1 MKKFANYIVY
11 YFPPKDQVYYIWGWH
26 SAGKKKFELGQSV
39 SFHSVNWIIQD
50 KKDNTLTSKG
60 IWFCIEHLKN
70 RKSIKL
76 GGIAKY
82 QHAGGV
88 GEWSNLKF

>member
-26 SAGKKKFELGQSV
+26 SAWKKILNPGQSV

-50 KKDNTLTSKG
+50 KKDNTFTSKG
-60 IWFCIEHLKN
+60 IWFCIEHLK
-70 RKSIKL
+70 KQKE
-76 GGIAKY
+76 KY
-82 QHAGGV
+82 KTWEG
-88 GEWSNLKF
+88 